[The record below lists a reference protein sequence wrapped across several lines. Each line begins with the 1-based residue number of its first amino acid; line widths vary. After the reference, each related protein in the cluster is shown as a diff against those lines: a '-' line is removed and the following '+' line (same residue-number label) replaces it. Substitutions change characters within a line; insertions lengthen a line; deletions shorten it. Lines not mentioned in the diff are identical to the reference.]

1 VLLRQLREVMAEESD
16 PQTRLDHLVEA
27 IARNM
32 VADVCSIYVR
42 RPGDILELFAT
53 EGLAREAVHQTRMGW
68 DEGLVGLVARSG
80 RPLNLRKAKLHPDF
94 SFRPETG
101 EQDLSAFLG
110 VPIVRSGKVIGVLT
124 VQNRTSRAYAE
135 DEIEA
140 AQLVATVLAE
150 IISSDRLLSERE
162 AAEVEELVHQPEYEQ
177 GTPIIPGVVQ
187 GTVFL
192 LAPRRAS
199 TSIFA
204 ANMAEE
210 KRRLT
215 EGLSDLQ
222 KSVDDMM
229 ARNDAFNQISREVL
243 EVYRLFAYDRGWAR
257 RLEEKILGGLTAEA
271 AVEQVQKE
279 NRNQMRAA
287 ADPYLRERMHDL
299 DDLSRRLLR
308 ALSGEKDQRELPGN
322 AIVFAETLGPAELLE
337 LDRQKLAGLVLA
349 EASSN
354 SHAAVVARS
363 LRVPMVSGMGRLI
376 DRAEQGDGVLLDGGT
391 GEVFLRPAEEAIGNF
406 QEKVRIRS
414 ERLAEFQQYRE
425 GPAVTMDGTPV
436 AVEMNAGLA
445 LDMPLIKEVGAS
457 GVGLFRTELQFLIGK
472 QLPSIREQTASYR
485 EVIEAAKGAR
495 VVFRTADIGS
505 DKRADYMRGPL
516 EANPAMGW
524 RGLRMAMDREGLL
537 RMQLRALITAA
548 AGGPL
553 SILLP
558 LVTTPREF
566 AQARELIDKEIAR
579 TERLGEPMPSK
590 LEVGAMIEIPSAAWC
605 TGELARQADFLSVGG
620 NDLAQFF
627 FAADRES
634 EMVSGRYDYISRG
647 FLSFL
652 RHIARSAQ
660 KEGTMLSYCGEQ
672 GADPLMAICLLAIG
686 FRRLSVP
693 ASAVLPTK
701 RMVGRVNL
709 AEVEQAL
716 DELLQ
721 DGRASIL
728 RQDIVALAERLDIPT
743 VRFV

>member
-1 VLLRQLREVMAEESD
+1 
-16 PQTRLDHLVEA
+16 
-27 IARNM
+27 
-32 VADVCSIYVR
+32 
-42 RPGDILELFAT
+42 
-53 EGLAREAVHQTRMGW
+53 
-68 DEGLVGLVARSG
+68 
-80 RPLNLRKAKLHPDF
+80 
-94 SFRPETG
+94 
-101 EQDLSAFLG
+101 
-110 VPIVRSGKVIGVLT
+110 
-124 VQNRTSRAYAE
+124 
-135 DEIEA
+135 
-140 AQLVATVLAE
+140 
-150 IISSDRLLSERE
+150 
-162 AAEVEELVHQPEYEQ
+162 
-177 GTPIIPGVVQ
+177 
-187 GTVFL
+187 
-192 LAPRRAS
+192 
-199 TSIFA
+199 
-204 ANMAEE
+204 
-210 KRRLT
+210 
-215 EGLSDLQ
+215 
-222 KSVDDMM
+222 
-229 ARNDAFNQISREVL
+229 
-243 EVYRLFAYDRGWAR
+243 
-257 RLEEKILGGLTAEA
+257 
-271 AVEQVQKE
+271 
-279 NRNQMRAA
+279 
-287 ADPYLRERMHDL
+287 
-299 DDLSRRLLR
+299 
-308 ALSGEKDQRELPGN
+308 
-322 AIVFAETLGPAELLE
+322 
-337 LDRQKLAGLVLA
+337 
-349 EASSN
+349 
-354 SHAAVVARS
+354 
-363 LRVPMVSGMGRLI
+363 
-376 DRAEQGDGVLLDGGT
+376 
-391 GEVFLRPAEEAIGNF
+391 
-406 QEKVRIRS
+406 
-414 ERLAEFQQYRE
+414 
-425 GPAVTMDGTPV
+425 MDGTPV